1 MITKNLLLFS
11 LLLKNTLIATPITT
25 LTNNNDYKN
34 HIILAY
40 SEDEAYETM
49 TGPVA
54 KCYLFSDTI
63 PEARRCVRENVSD
76 PKLARHSILMAEAMN
91 SCIDWKQTPKT
102 YIECMKRNVKDPELI
117 DVIEGVAKQYH
128 IEEDEDEEEE

>member
-1 MITKNLLLFS
+1 MKKLLFFLLLS
-11 LLLKNTLIATPITT
+11 AQSATANPNTI
-25 LTNNNDYKN
+25 LTSDNDYKN

-54 KCYLFSDTI
+54 KCYLFSNTI
-63 PEARRCVRENVSD
+63 PEARRCVRENVDD

-91 SCIDWKQTPKT
+91 KCFNLKQTPKT
-102 YIECMKRNVKDPELI
+102 YIACMKRNVKEPELI
-117 DVIEGVAKQYH
+117 DAIESAAKQQH
-128 IEEDEDEEEE
+128 IEEHEEE

>member
-1 MITKNLLLFS
+1 MKNLLLLS
-11 LLLKNTLIATPITT
+11 LLLKNTLTATPINT
-25 LTNNNDYKN
+25 LAPSDNNYKN

-40 SEDEAYETM
+40 SDDEAYETM

-76 PKLARHSILMAEAMN
+76 PKLARHSILMAEALN
-91 SCIDWKQTPKT
+91 SCLNLQQTPET
-102 YIECMKRNVKDPELI
+102 YIACMKRNVKDPELI
-117 DVIEGVAKQYH
+117 DMIETYVKQHH
-128 IEEDEDEEEE
+128 IEEEEEEE